1 MQPFLGSF
9 LVQKPSLTLKCR
21 VNFFSFSI
29 LSRFG
34 CLAQHSPRP
43 PPPPH
48 LDAKHPGLISG
59 ARSSQ
64 RMEICEHVGW
74 TAATPHWAIQ
84 AKKETAPLTV
94 LGGFRKVWVFSS
106 GILQT
111 WLQMLRF

>member
-9 LVQKPSLTLKCR
+9 LVQKPPLTLKCQ

-34 CLAQHSPRP
+34 CLAQHIFFFFH
-43 PPPPH
+43 H

-94 LGGFRKVWVFSS
+94 LGGFRKVCVFSS

-111 WLQMLRF
+111 WLQML